1 MSFSLCAKLME
12 LVLINTFLT
21 LERLAIKSVCGY
33 AADDV
38 AFVVAEA
45 GPTV

>member
-1 MSFSLCAKLME
+1 MVLI
-12 LVLINTFLT
+12 LINTFLSF
-21 LERLAIKSVCGY
+21 ERLAMKSVCGY

-38 AFVVAEA
+38 AFVVVEA